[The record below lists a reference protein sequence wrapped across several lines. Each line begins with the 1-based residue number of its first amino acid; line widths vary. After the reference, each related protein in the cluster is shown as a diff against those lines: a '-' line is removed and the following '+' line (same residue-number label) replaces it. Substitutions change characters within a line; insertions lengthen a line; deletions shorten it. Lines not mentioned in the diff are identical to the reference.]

1 MIRKNE
7 YHCLPHGAAVAQMQT
22 ISILHQVRARAAPAC
37 SPEPP
42 QKTVCHQFPR
52 CEGCAVRSS
61 VKSAES
67 NRKQMRYLNPHE
79 SCSEVDGVAYMPE
92 VNKLPMVSM

>member
-52 CEGCAVRSS
+52 CEGCPYPAHGFLCWGEGGECLRTRMEDIREGEKRDADQSGVR
-61 VKSAES
+61 
-67 NRKQMRYLNPHE
+67 
-79 SCSEVDGVAYMPE
+79 
-92 VNKLPMVSM
+92 

>member
-52 CEGCAVRSS
+52 CKGCPYPAHGFLCWGGGDDCLRTRMKKLNEVTSEHNGRSGHS
-61 VKSAES
+61 
-67 NRKQMRYLNPHE
+67 P
-79 SCSEVDGVAYMPE
+79 
-92 VNKLPMVSM
+92 